1 MKFAGHTN
9 STGTSRVLLTLATG
23 MLLGLTGCLSLVTH
37 SRAVTKTV
45 LAQNVMDATLE
56 QLNGQ
61 LEAQYAA
68 IQTINA
74 TVSITASTG
83 GEHQGEVK
91 EYPASTG
98 YILFRKPSDLTTLM
112 LLPVFRSMA
121 LDMVSDGKNFKL
133 LIPPQ
138 NKAITGEDHE
148 VATPSKNG
156 LENLRPY
163 IIRDALLIPPVQG
176 DEFVSKTENARILP
190 PAPGKKVSTEE
201 PDYDL
206 TVTRHKSGIE
216 EETIRVIHIGRVNLK
231 PYEQDVYD
239 TSGRLVTVVT
249 YDKYRTTD
257 GIDFP
262 MSIVVKRPRDE
273 YSLQID
279 ITKLVLNQKLD
290 DEQFVL
296 KFPEGMTITK
306 M

>member
-1 MKFAGHTN
+1 MKFGQHAN
-9 STGTSRVLLTLATG
+9 SSLIRRVGLALA
-23 MLLGLTGCLSLVTH
+23 MAMPVGLTGCLSLTVHSHSVT
-37 SRAVTKTV
+37 RTV
-45 LAQNVMDATLE
+45 LVTDVQDATLE

-61 LEAQYAA
+61 LEAQYKS

-74 TVSITASTG
+74 KVEIQASVG
-83 GEHQGEVK
+83 GGHQGEVK
-91 EYPASTG
+91 EYPSFTG
-98 YILFRKPSDLTTLM
+98 FILFRKPSDLRTLM
-112 LLPVFRSMA
+112 QVPVFKSLA

-133 LIPPQ
+133 LIPTQ
-138 NKAITGEDHE
+138 KKAIEGEDHE

-163 IIRDALLIPPVQG
+163 LIRDALLIPSVQG

-206 TVTRHKSGIE
+206 TVTRHKTGIE
-216 EETIRVIHIGRVNLK
+216 EETVRVIHISRVTLK

-239 TSGRLVTVVT
+239 SLGRFVTKVT
-249 YDKYRTTD
+249 YDKYQKVN

-262 MSIVVKRPRDE
+262 MSILVERPREE
-273 YSLQID
+273 YSLKID
-279 ITKLVLNQKLD
+279 ITNLVLNQSVD
-290 DEQFVL
+290 DESFVL
-296 KFPEGMTITK
+296 KFPEGMVVTK